1 MTMTTMWSN
10 AIDSIVNVKDKV
22 VDKYNSTNIN
32 PFPKNVNVTIKL
44 DVAGTYGDAIDAL
57 DKLSPKRIHQIVGI
71 FKKHQKTI
79 TKLIEDEIK

>member
-1 MTMTTMWSN
+1 MTMS
-10 AIDSIVNVKDKV
+10 AIWNNVIDGMSTVKDKV
-22 VDKYNSTNIN
+22 IDKYNSTNIN

>member
-10 AIDSIVNVKDKV
+10 AIDSIVGVKDKV